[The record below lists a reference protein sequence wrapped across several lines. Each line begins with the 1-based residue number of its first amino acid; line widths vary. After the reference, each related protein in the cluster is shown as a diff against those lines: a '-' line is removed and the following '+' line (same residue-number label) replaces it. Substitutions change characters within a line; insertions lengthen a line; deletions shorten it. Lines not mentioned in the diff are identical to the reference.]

1 MSKNQKKENGLLKK
15 EDSKDTSKS
24 QTLVYKEESTNNEQ
38 SKNLKF
44 FDNTDN
50 NNNSNSNL
58 IMNGTKIGKEHK
70 KVEKN
75 VVISNKV
82 QVIQVEN
89 WKEYNLL
96 QNVEPNLYFMN
107 QNENKEENDENRKKK
122 QKDDIKCCLIN

>member
-1 MSKNQKKENGLLKK
+1 
-15 EDSKDTSKS
+15 
-24 QTLVYKEESTNNEQ
+24 
-38 SKNLKF
+38 
-44 FDNTDN
+44 
-50 NNNSNSNL
+50 
-58 IMNGTKIGKEHK
+58 MNGTKIGKELK

-96 QNVEPNLYFMN
+96 QNVEPNLNFMN
-107 QNENKEENDENRKKK
+107 QNENKEENDENREKK

>member
-44 FDNTDN
+44 FDNTN
-50 NNNSNSNL
+50 INSSNSNL

-96 QNVEPNLYFMN
+96 QNVEPNLNFMN